1 MRWTVWPLRLC
12 SVILAAVLA
21 TGCTVSED
29 AYVKEVQLQ
38 QLDKDARLYVE
49 RIRDNNGLF
58 LYTPA
63 GERQYLIVNYA
74 SAANGEE
81 ASYLEELT
89 AEVRE
94 ETLDIELQERAV
106 SDYSDQRLG
115 DLRIYRLNGSKDY
128 SAIRIYKNGT
138 ETALDSAGT

>member
-1 MRWTVWPLRLC
+1 MRWTVWRLRPGLAF
-12 SVILAAVLA
+12 LAAVLI
-21 TGCTVSED
+21 TGCTMSGD

-49 RIRDNNGLF
+49 RIRDSDGLF
-58 LYTPA
+58 LYSPA

-74 SAANGEE
+74 SVANGEK
-81 ASYLEELT
+81 APYLEKLT

-94 ETLDIELQERAV
+94 ETLKIELEERSV
-106 SDYSDQRLG
+106 SDVADKRLG
-115 DLRIYRLNGSKDY
+115 DMRIYRLIGSQDY

-138 ETALDSAGT
+138 ETSLNSAGT